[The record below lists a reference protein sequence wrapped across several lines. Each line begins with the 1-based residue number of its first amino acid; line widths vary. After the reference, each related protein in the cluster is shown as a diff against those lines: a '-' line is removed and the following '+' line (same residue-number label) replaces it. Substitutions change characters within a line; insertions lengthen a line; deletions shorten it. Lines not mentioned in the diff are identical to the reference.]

1 MGLSIENREK
11 ILNLLNAEY
20 VIPDE
25 ILGCVKEAVKTYSTK
40 NYSDEVIDKIVKT
53 PQSLSRGLTL
63 LRERDGKKDLSLFR
77 GILTEWLV
85 CAEYNELKN
94 KGSVVMTITN
104 PDPSSKADLLHIIKI
119 GNSFKALSGPDV
131 KSGGSTYVFNQ
142 WKKIILNRYE
152 IPMVDVDGILT
163 TDVGMKKLTKKQKH
177 EFEELKRKFPNKKA
191 LETCWNNEDIL
202 RVISDYLKFIEFE
215 IYPGT
220 ETDLGIKDIDVKNL
234 KRKLYSGELLN
245 SRTLDWLVFSNES
258 KTIFNPEIED
268 ASVVENN
275 IDSESE
281 NEEGTNLT
289 SSDAKEKNKKINRFW
304 CKAKMISNNSIEVAK
319 KVGSHTIEW
328 IANNPEVVFSIGAGV
343 VTFLVKNISN
353 QEVDDYTSDSGYTSS
368 YQSEYNLVGEQ
379 NVEKT
384 GSHHASKHI
393 RNLPEGHN
401 ASAEKIATAE
411 EHGFSLGKGQTWV
424 HDY

>member
-1 MGLSIENREK
+1 M
-11 ILNLLNAEY
+11 
-20 VIPDE
+20 
-25 ILGCVKEAVKTYSTK
+25 
-40 NYSDEVIDKIVKT
+40 IDKIVRT

-85 CAEYNELKN
+85 CAEYNALKN

-119 GNSFKALSGPDV
+119 GNSFKALPGPDV

-234 KRKLYSGELLN
+234 KTKLYSGELLN
-245 SRTLDWLVFSNES
+245 SRTLDWIVFSNES
-258 KTIFNPEIED
+258 KTIFNPETED
-268 ASVVENN
+268 ASLVENN
-275 IDSESE
+275 INSGSE
-281 NEEGTNLT
+281 NAKGTNLT
-289 SSDAKEKNKKINRFW
+289 SSDVKEKNKKTNRFW
-304 CKAKMISNNSIEVAK
+304 RKAKMISNNSIEVAK

-328 IANNPEVVFSIGAGV
+328 MANNPEAVLSIGASV
-343 VTFLVKNISN
+343 VTFLIKNISN
-353 QEVDDYTSDSGYTSS
+353 QEADDYISDSSYKSN

-379 NVEKT
+379 IVEKT

-411 EHGFSLGKGQTWV
+411 EHGFSLGEGQTWV
-424 HDY
+424 DDY

>member
-25 ILGCVKEAVKTYSTK
+25 IIGCVKEAVRTYSTK
-40 NYSDEVIDKIVKT
+40 NYSDEAVDKIVRT

-85 CAEYNELKN
+85 CAEYNALKN

-119 GNSFKALSGPDV
+119 GNRFKALPGPDV

-163 TDVGMKKLTKKQKH
+163 TDVGMKKLTKKQKQ
-177 EFEELKRKFPNKKA
+177 EFEKLKRQFPNKKA

-215 IYPGT
+215 IYPDT

-234 KRKLYSGELLN
+234 KTKLYSGELLS
-245 SRTLDWLVFSNES
+245 SRTLDWLVFSIES
-258 KTIFNPEIED
+258 KTIFNPETEE
-268 ASVVENN
+268 ANMVENN
-275 IDSESE
+275 IDSDLE
-281 NEEGTNLT
+281 NVKGTNLT
-289 SSDAKEKNKKINRFW
+289 SSDVKKKNKIINRLW
-304 CKAKMISNNSIEVAK
+304 HKTKMISNDSIEVAK
-319 KVGSHTIEW
+319 KVVSHTIEW
-328 IANNPEVVFSIGAGV
+328 VVSNPELVLSIGASV

-353 QEVDDYTSDSGYTSS
+353 QEADDYISDSGYASS
-368 YQSEYNLVGEQ
+368 YQTEYNLVGEQ
-379 NVEKT
+379 IVEKT

-393 RNLPEGHN
+393 RNLPEGYN
-401 ASAEKIATAE
+401 ASAEKVATAE
-411 EHGFSLGKGQTWV
+411 EHGFSLGEGQTWV
-424 HDY
+424 DDY

>member
-25 ILGCVKEAVKTYSTK
+25 IIGCVKEAVRTYSTK
-40 NYSDEVIDKIVKT
+40 NYSDEVIDKIVRT

-85 CAEYNELKN
+85 CAEYNALKN

-119 GNSFKALSGPDV
+119 GNSFKALPGPDV

-177 EFEELKRKFPNKKA
+177 EFEELKRKFPNKKV

-234 KRKLYSGELLN
+234 KTKLYSGELLN

-258 KTIFNPEIED
+258 KTIFNPETED
-268 ASVVENN
+268 ASLVENN
-275 IDSESE
+275 INSDSE
-281 NEEGTNLT
+281 NAEGTNLT
-289 SSDAKEKNKKINRFW
+289 SSDVKEKNKKINRFW
-304 CKAKMISNNSIEVAK
+304 RKAKMISNNSIEVAK

-328 IANNPEVVFSIGAGV
+328 IANNPEVVLSIGASV
-343 VTFLVKNISN
+343 VRFLVKNISN
-353 QEVDDYTSDSGYTSS
+353 QEADDYISDSGYKSN

-379 NVEKT
+379 IVEKT

-411 EHGFSLGKGQTWV
+411 EHGFSLGEGQTWV
-424 HDY
+424 DDY

>member
-25 ILGCVKEAVKTYSTK
+25 IIGCVKEAVRTYSTK
-40 NYSDEVIDKIVKT
+40 NYSDEVIDKIVRT

-85 CAEYNELKN
+85 CAEYNALKN

-119 GNSFKALSGPDV
+119 GNSFKALPGPDV

-163 TDVGMKKLTKKQKH
+163 TDVGMKKLTKKQKL

-234 KRKLYSGELLN
+234 KTKLYSGELLS

-258 KTIFNPEIED
+258 KTIFNPETEE
-268 ASVVENN
+268 ANVVENN
-275 IDSESE
+275 IDSDLE
-281 NEEGTNLT
+281 NAKGTNLT
-289 SSDAKEKNKKINRFW
+289 SSDVKEKNKIINRFW
-304 CKAKMISNNSIEVAK
+304 HKTKMISNNSIEVAK

-328 IANNPEVVFSIGAGV
+328 IVNNPEVVLSIGASV

-353 QEVDDYTSDSGYTSS
+353 QEADDYISDSGYTSS
-368 YQSEYNLVGEQ
+368 YQTKYNLVGEQ
-379 NVEKT
+379 IVEKT

-393 RNLPEGHN
+393 RNLPKGHN

-411 EHGFSLGKGQTWV
+411 EHGFSLGEGQTWV
-424 HDY
+424 DDY

>member
-25 ILGCVKEAVKTYSTK
+25 IIGCVKEAVRTYSTK
-40 NYSDEVIDKIVKT
+40 NYSDEVIDKIVRT

-85 CAEYNELKN
+85 CAEYNALKN

-119 GNSFKALSGPDV
+119 GNSFKALPGPDV

-234 KRKLYSGELLN
+234 KTKLYSGELLN
-245 SRTLDWLVFSNES
+245 SRTLDWIVFSNES
-258 KTIFNPEIED
+258 KTIFNPETED
-268 ASVVENN
+268 ASLVENN
-275 IDSESE
+275 INSGSE
-281 NEEGTNLT
+281 NAKGTNLT
-289 SSDAKEKNKKINRFW
+289 SSDVKEKNKKTNRFW
-304 CKAKMISNNSIEVAK
+304 RKAKMISNNSIEVAK

-328 IANNPEVVFSIGAGV
+328 MANNPEAVLSIGASV
-343 VTFLVKNISN
+343 VTFLIKNISN
-353 QEVDDYTSDSGYTSS
+353 QEADDYISDSS
-368 YQSEYNLVGEQ
+368 YKSNINQS
-379 NVEKT
+379 
-384 GSHHASKHI
+384 I
-393 RNLPEGHN
+393 
-401 ASAEKIATAE
+401 I
-411 EHGFSLGKGQTWV
+411 
-424 HDY
+424 

>member
-25 ILGCVKEAVKTYSTK
+25 IIGCVKEAVRTYSTK
-40 NYSDEVIDKIVKT
+40 NYSDEVIDKIVRT

-85 CAEYNELKN
+85 CAEYNALKN

-119 GNSFKALSGPDV
+119 GNSFKALPGPDV

-234 KRKLYSGELLN
+234 KTKLYSGELLN

-258 KTIFNPEIED
+258 KTIFNPETED
-268 ASVVENN
+268 ASLVENN
-275 IDSESE
+275 INSGSE
-281 NEEGTNLT
+281 NAKGTNLT
-289 SSDAKEKNKKINRFW
+289 SSDVKEKNKKTNRFW
-304 CKAKMISNNSIEVAK
+304 RKAKMISNNSIEVAK

-328 IANNPEVVFSIGAGV
+328 MANNPEAVLSIGASV
-343 VTFLVKNISN
+343 VTFLIKNISN
-353 QEVDDYTSDSGYTSS
+353 QEADDYISDSSYKSN

-379 NVEKT
+379 IVEKT

-411 EHGFSLGKGQTWV
+411 EHGFSLGEGQTWV
-424 HDY
+424 DDY

>member
-25 ILGCVKEAVKTYSTK
+25 IIGCVKEAVRTYSTK
-40 NYSDEVIDKIVKT
+40 NYSDEVIDKIVRT

-85 CAEYNELKN
+85 CAEYNALKN

-119 GNSFKALSGPDV
+119 GNSFKALPGPDV

-234 KRKLYSGELLN
+234 KTKLYSGELLN
-245 SRTLDWLVFSNES
+245 SRTLDWIVFSNES
-258 KTIFNPEIED
+258 KTIFNPETED
-268 ASVVENN
+268 ASLVENN
-275 IDSESE
+275 INSGSE
-281 NEEGTNLT
+281 NAKGTNLT
-289 SSDAKEKNKKINRFW
+289 SSDVKEKNKKTNRFW
-304 CKAKMISNNSIEVAK
+304 RKAKMISNNSIEVAK

-328 IANNPEVVFSIGAGV
+328 MANNPEAVLSIGASV
-343 VTFLVKNISN
+343 VTFLIKNISN
-353 QEVDDYTSDSGYTSS
+353 QEADDYISDSSYKSN

-379 NVEKT
+379 IVEKT

-411 EHGFSLGKGQTWV
+411 EHGFSLGEGQTWV
-424 HDY
+424 DDY

>member
-25 ILGCVKEAVKTYSTK
+25 IIGCVKEAVRTYSTK
-40 NYSDEVIDKIVKT
+40 NYSDEVIDKIVRT

-63 LRERDGKKDLSLFR
+63 LREIDGKKDLSLFR

-85 CAEYNELKN
+85 CAEYNALKN

-119 GNSFKALSGPDV
+119 GNSFKALPGPDV

-163 TDVGMKKLTKKQKH
+163 TDVGMKKLTKKQKL

-234 KRKLYSGELLN
+234 KTKLYSGELLS

-258 KTIFNPEIED
+258 KTIFNPETEE
-268 ASVVENN
+268 ANVVENN
-275 IDSESE
+275 IDSDLE
-281 NEEGTNLT
+281 NAKGTNLT
-289 SSDAKEKNKKINRFW
+289 SSDVKEKNKIINRFW
-304 CKAKMISNNSIEVAK
+304 HKTKMISNNSIEVAK

-328 IANNPEVVFSIGAGV
+328 IVNNPEVVLSIGASV

-353 QEVDDYTSDSGYTSS
+353 QEADDYISDSGYTSS
-368 YQSEYNLVGEQ
+368 YQTKYNLVGEQ
-379 NVEKT
+379 IVEKT

-411 EHGFSLGKGQTWV
+411 EHGFSLGEGQTWV
-424 HDY
+424 DDY

>member
-25 ILGCVKEAVKTYSTK
+25 IIGCVKEAVRTYSTK
-40 NYSDEVIDKIVKT
+40 NYSDEVIDKIVRT

-85 CAEYNELKN
+85 CAEYNALKN

-119 GNSFKALSGPDV
+119 GNSFKALPGPDV

-234 KRKLYSGELLN
+234 KTKLYSGELLN
-245 SRTLDWLVFSNES
+245 SRTLDWIVFSNES
-258 KTIFNPEIED
+258 KTIFNPETED
-268 ASVVENN
+268 ASLVENN
-275 IDSESE
+275 INSGSE
-281 NEEGTNLT
+281 NAKGTNLT
-289 SSDAKEKNKKINRFW
+289 SSDVKEKNKKTNRFW
-304 CKAKMISNNSIEVAK
+304 RKAKMISNNSIEVAK

-328 IANNPEVVFSIGAGV
+328 IANNPEVVLSIGASV

-353 QEVDDYTSDSGYTSS
+353 QEADDYISDSGYKSN

-379 NVEKT
+379 IVEKT

-411 EHGFSLGKGQTWV
+411 EHGFSLGEGQTWV
-424 HDY
+424 DDY

>member
-25 ILGCVKEAVKTYSTK
+25 IIGCVKEAVRTYSTK
-40 NYSDEVIDKIVKT
+40 NYSDEVIDKIVRT

-85 CAEYNELKN
+85 CAEYNALKN

-119 GNSFKALSGPDV
+119 GNSFKALPGPDV

-234 KRKLYSGELLN
+234 KTKLYSGELLN

-258 KTIFNPEIED
+258 KTIFNPETED
-268 ASVVENN
+268 ASLVENN
-275 IDSESE
+275 INSGSE
-281 NEEGTNLT
+281 NAKGTNLT
-289 SSDAKEKNKKINRFW
+289 SSDVKEKNKKTNRFW
-304 CKAKMISNNSIEVAK
+304 RKAKMISNNSIEVAK

-328 IANNPEVVFSIGAGV
+328 IANNPEAVLSIGASV
-343 VTFLVKNISN
+343 VTFLIKNISN
-353 QEVDDYTSDSGYTSS
+353 QEADDYISDSSYKSN

-379 NVEKT
+379 IVEKT

-411 EHGFSLGKGQTWV
+411 EHGFSLGEGQTWV
-424 HDY
+424 DDY

>member
-25 ILGCVKEAVKTYSTK
+25 IIGCVKEAVRTYSTK
-40 NYSDEVIDKIVKT
+40 NYSDEVIDKIVRT

-85 CAEYNELKN
+85 CAEYNALKN
-94 KGSVVMTITN
+94 KGSVVVTITN

-119 GNSFKALSGPDV
+119 GNSFKALPGPDV

-234 KRKLYSGELLN
+234 KTKLYSGELLN
-245 SRTLDWLVFSNES
+245 SRTLDWIVFSNES
-258 KTIFNPEIED
+258 KTIFNPETED
-268 ASVVENN
+268 ASLVENN
-275 IDSESE
+275 INSGSE
-281 NEEGTNLT
+281 NAKGTNLT
-289 SSDAKEKNKKINRFW
+289 SSDVKEKNKKTNRFW
-304 CKAKMISNNSIEVAK
+304 RKAKMISNNSIEVAK

-328 IANNPEVVFSIGAGV
+328 MANNPEAVLSIGASV
-343 VTFLVKNISN
+343 VTFLIKNISN
-353 QEVDDYTSDSGYTSS
+353 QEADDYISDSSYKSN

-379 NVEKT
+379 IVEKT

-411 EHGFSLGKGQTWV
+411 EHGFSLGEGQTWV
-424 HDY
+424 DDY